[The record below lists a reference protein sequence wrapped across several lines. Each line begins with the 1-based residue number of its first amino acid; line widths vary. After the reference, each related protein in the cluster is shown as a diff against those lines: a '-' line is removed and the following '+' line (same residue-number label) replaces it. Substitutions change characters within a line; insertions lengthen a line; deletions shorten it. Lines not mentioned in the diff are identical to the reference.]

1 MRCCKKRMHDT
12 ACEGSAKAS
21 ENPSG
26 RNGGTAAFAAFDAF
40 DAHSLYDRRV
50 QSRGSRAE
58 GRKSNPSSMP
68 KIRRLVYPI
77 GVYFQYICYYYNAM
91 MLN

>member
-40 DAHSLYDRRV
+40 DAHSAHDRRV
-50 QSRGSRAE
+50 RSYAE
-58 GRKSNPSSMP
+58 GCKSNPSSMP
-68 KIRRLVYPI
+68 KKRRLVYPI
-77 GVYFQYICYYYNAM
+77 GVYFQYICCYYNAM